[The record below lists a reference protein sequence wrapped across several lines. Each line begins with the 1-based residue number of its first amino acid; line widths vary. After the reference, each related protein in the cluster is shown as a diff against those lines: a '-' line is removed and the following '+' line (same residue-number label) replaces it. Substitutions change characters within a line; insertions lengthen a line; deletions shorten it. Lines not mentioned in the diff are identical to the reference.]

1 LFSAVYLCNGLY
13 NEAKKVEERAEEM
26 DTSSVE
32 KSSVEKSSMEKSSV
46 QTSSVEKSSAVP
58 VNQSL
63 TSAQSY
69 IHHQVQVTEAKE
81 QIATLCTA
89 VISSPQ
95 DEVIIALCVANYN

>member
-1 LFSAVYLCNGLY
+1 MFSAVYLCNGLY

-32 KSSVEKSSMEKSSV
+32 KSS
-46 QTSSVEKSSAVP
+46 AVP

-63 TSAQSY
+63 TAAQSY